1 MSIVNPG
8 LLAWD
13 HIITLHAEI
22 SKMWPKKLSAPTV
35 LYFLL
40 RYGTLLEKVAVML
53 LASWYMTPHVRF
65 NPIHSLL
72 RSPDSDVLFLF
83 RGIAFL

>member
-1 MSIVNPG
+1 MHTGSLENRSDILLIPIANPG

-13 HIITLHAEI
+13 HIITLRAEVT
-22 SKMWPKKLSAPTV
+22 KMWPKKLSAPTV

-53 LASWYMTPHVRF
+53 LASWYMTPHVRL
-65 NPIHSLL
+65 NSIHCGMW
-72 RSPDSDVLFLF
+72 V
-83 RGIAFL
+83 